1 MVAPASAVVALLFG
15 GALAGGIR
23 ASLQA
28 VPGGGTSLEAWRSLL
43 GDPGFADA
51 LGFSLWITAAA
62 TAISAVLAVAL
73 AAGLRGRG
81 AVLRGLAALPV
92 PVPHLV
98 VAVTAVLWLGPG
110 GLVDRAAGALPVQL
124 VRDPAGLGVIVVY
137 VYKEVPFLALLVLA
151 AWGPGVAEREEAA
164 ATLGAGPWQ
173 RLRLIVWPAIRAPL
187 VTGSLV
193 VAAFVLGAFE
203 VPLVLGPT
211 YPPTLAV
218 YALEATRTADLDGHA
233 RAAASLL
240 VAAGASLLLALAA
253 AGRARDRDA

>member
-1 MVAPASAVVALLFG
+1 MVAPASAVIALLFG

-51 LGFSLWITAAA
+51 VRFSLWITAAA

-110 GLVDRAAGALPVQL
+110 GLVDRALAELPLQL
-124 VRDPAGLGVIVVY
+124 VRDPAGLGVILVY
-137 VYKEVPFLALLVLA
+137 VYKDAPSWPCWCWPRGVQ
-151 AWGPGVAEREEAA
+151 AWPSGRRRPHPWAPDPGSGCA
-164 ATLGAGPWQ
+164 
-173 RLRLIVWPAIRAPL
+173 
-187 VTGSLV
+187 
-193 VAAFVLGAFE
+193 
-203 VPLVLGPT
+203 
-211 YPPTLAV
+211 
-218 YALEATRTADLDGHA
+218 
-233 RAAASLL
+233 
-240 VAAGASLLLALAA
+240 
-253 AGRARDRDA
+253 